1 MRVIAV
7 LPARNE
13 APRIGKVIAGIKRTR
28 AVDRIIVV
36 DDASSDETAKV
47 ARKAGAQVIRLAKH
61 GGVGAATRAGLAA
74 ALRLNPQAIIF
85 IDADGQHD
93 PRYIPQF
100 LKRINEGY
108 DFVIGRRDLSHYP
121 LKKRFGNFMLHGLAE
136 LLAPTGIKDPECGFR
151 MITAEAARKLDL
163 RANKY
168 NICMDFVYN
177 AWKNKFKVAQVR
189 INVPVYYKMKGTKI
203 RTGIANF
210 WWLLR
215 RRVLG

>member
-1 MRVIAV
+1 MRAIAV

-13 APRIGKVIAGIKRTR
+13 APRIAKVIAEIKRART
-28 AVDRIIVV
+28 VDKIIVV
-36 DDASSDETAKV
+36 DDASSDETTKV
-47 ARKAGAQVIRLAKH
+47 AGKAGAQVIHLAKH
-61 GGVGAATRAGLAA
+61 GGVGAATRAGLSA
-74 ALRLNPQAIIF
+74 ALRLKPQAIIF

-100 LKRINEGY
+100 MKRIDEGY
-108 DFVIGRRDLSHYP
+108 DFAIGRRDLSRYP

-136 LLAPTGIKDPECGFR
+136 LFAPTGIKDPECGFR

-163 RANKY
+163 RAEKY

-177 AWKNKFKVAQVR
+177 IWKNKFKVAQVR

>member
-1 MRVIAV
+1 MRVIAI

-13 APRIGKVIAGIKRTR
+13 APRIAKVIAEIKRART
-28 AVDRIIVV
+28 VDKIIVV
-36 DDASSDETAKV
+36 DDASSDETTKV
-47 ARKAGAQVIRLAKH
+47 AGKAGAQVIYLAKH
-61 GGVGAATRAGLAA
+61 GGVGAATRAGLSA

-85 IDADGQHD
+85 IDSDGQHD

-100 LKRINEGY
+100 LKKIESGN
-108 DFVIGRRDLSHYP
+108 DFVIGCRDLSHYP
-121 LKKRFGNFMLHGLAE
+121 IKKRFGNAALRTLAN
-136 LLAPTGIKDPECGFR
+136 LLCQTGIKDPECGFR
-151 MITAEAARKLDL
+151 MITAEAARTLDL
-163 RANKY
+163 RAEKY

-177 AWKNKFKVAQVR
+177 VWKNKFKVAQVR

>member
-1 MRVIAV
+1 MNVIAV

-13 APRIGKVIAGIKRTR
+13 APRIVEVVAGIKRTR
-28 AVDRIIVV
+28 AVGKIIVV
-36 DDASSDETAKV
+36 DDASSDETVKV

-61 GGVGAATRAGLAA
+61 GGVGVATRAGLSA
-74 ALRLNPQAIIF
+74 ALRLKPQAIIF

-100 LKRINEGY
+100 VKKIETGY
-108 DFVIGRRDLSHYP
+108 DFAIGRRDLSRYP
-121 LKKRFGNFMLHGLAE
+121 LKKRFGNFMLHELAE
-136 LLAPTGIKDPECGFR
+136 LFTPTSIKDPECGFR

-163 RANKY
+163 RAEKY
-168 NICMDFVYN
+168 NVCMDFVYN
-177 AWKNKFKVAQVR
+177 VWKNKFKVAQVR

-203 RTGIANF
+203 RTGLANF

-215 RRVLG
+215 RRILG